1 MLSDAKGQFLSVALI
16 FFYIFSGNI
25 LSMIPGRHHV
35 NFVIPSLDLWFS
47 LHVSSSLIRYKE
59 TKRYTK
65 REIGHVRNQSAIKRC
80 LGHANAHF
88 LSHRLL
94 RLVGN
99 REGMRLDREAKQ
111 RKEKIRKLDLREPKL
126 IWSFFF
132 LCDRH
137 YFQHV

>member
-25 LSMIPGRHHV
+25 LSMIPGR
-35 NFVIPSLDLWFS
+35 
-47 LHVSSSLIRYKE
+47 
-59 TKRYTK
+59 
-65 REIGHVRNQSAIKRC
+65 RNQSAIKRC